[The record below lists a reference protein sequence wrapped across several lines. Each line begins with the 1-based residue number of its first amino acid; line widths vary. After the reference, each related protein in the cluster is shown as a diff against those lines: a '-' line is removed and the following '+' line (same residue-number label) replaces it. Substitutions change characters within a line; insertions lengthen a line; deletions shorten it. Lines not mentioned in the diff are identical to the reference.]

1 MEKMSISDFST
12 FGTLVIAV
20 CAILAPILTAL
31 INDLFQ
37 IVMKIIDN
45 RQQSRDEQT
54 KHKREVFEKYFH
66 AAGACV
72 HYGTHEDY
80 HDFGACSS
88 LAIFYAPENVREKM
102 IHLEQLLDSGER
114 SDYDDSQESVSEL
127 LNEIIIQLRN
137 SRQ

>member
-1 MEKMSISDFST
+1 MSISDIAS
-12 FGTLVIAV
+12 FGTSIIAI

-37 IVMKIIDN
+37 IVTKIIDN
-45 RQQSRDEQT
+45 RQQTKNEQA

-66 AAGACV
+66 AAGACI

-102 IHLEQLLDSGER
+102 IHLEQLLDSCGR

-127 LNEIIIQLRN
+127 LNEIIVQLRN
-137 SRQ
+137 SQ

>member
-1 MEKMSISDFST
+1 MEKMSISDFSSL
-12 FGTLVIAV
+12 GTLIIAV

-45 RQQSRDEQT
+45 RQQSKDEQA

-66 AAGACV
+66 AAGACI
-72 HYGTHEDY
+72 HYGTREDY

-102 IHLEQLLDSGER
+102 IHLEQLIDSDSR
-114 SDYDDSQESVSEL
+114 SDYDDSQESVAEL

-137 SRQ
+137 SQ